1 VFNKVTTIIKVNNE
15 KLEIFMKKEDVLEH
29 LRAAK
34 LAHIKWVQKA
44 KLLINGVDVEENAI
58 PVDSTEC
65 AFGKWFYTDG
75 QVLNAL
81 SNNPLE
87 CMNKIETLHFSLHD
101 KYLDIFN
108 IYFAKDK
115 KAGFFAKL
123 LGMKRKPVSDAEQ
136 QLAQDYY
143 ETMEKISKELL
154 DEISRLER
162 RLVAV
167 SSEKIESLY

>member
-1 VFNKVTTIIKVNNE
+1 
-15 KLEIFMKKEDVLEH
+15 MKKEEVLEH

-65 AFGKWFYTDG
+65 NFGKWFYTDG

-87 CMNKIETLHFSLHD
+87 CMNKIESLHFTLHD
-101 KYLDIFN
+101 KYLNIFN
-108 IYFAKDK
+108 IYFSKEK
-115 KAGFFAKL
+115 QKGFFAKL
-123 LGMKRKPVSDAEQ
+123 LGLKRKPVSEAEQ
-136 QLAQDYY
+136 QLAQENYVN
-143 ETMEKISKELL
+143 MEEISKDLL

-167 SSEKIESLY
+167 SSEKIENLY